1 MQYSKLVDVYEKL
14 ESTSKRLEKTAFAA
28 KLLKETDTKLIPII
42 TLMIQGKIY
51 PAWDDRKI
59 GVASKLV
66 LKAINLAT
74 GVDASKVEDEWK
86 KTGDLGKTAENL
98 VEKKQQQSLFR
109 KDLEAR
115 KVFDN
120 LEKLSTLEGL
130 GTVNRKIQLI
140 AELLTSAS
148 PKEAKYIIKTVLE
161 EMRIGV
167 GEGVL
172 RDAIVWEHF
181 GYTGEEGRTDEVG
194 EEYKSYLAKVQEAYD
209 ITNDFSE
216 VAIASRNGE
225 KALGE
230 IKLLPEKPIKVML
243 AQKVDDVAAAFEKVG
258 KPAFVEYKYDGFRMQ
273 VHGFDGKIRI
283 FTRRLEDVTEQ
294 FPEVIEYLKKNVK
307 AKSFILDGEAV
318 GYNPETKKYLPFQKV
333 SQRIKRKYE
342 IERMA
347 KEYPIELNLF
357 DIVFLDGK
365 NLIKKEFSERRKLL
379 EKIITEKKWNV
390 VLAKQLISGDEKE
403 VQQFYEDT
411 LKLGMEGV
419 MFKKTDAPYKPGS
432 RVGHMVKLKPVM
444 ESLDV
449 IITGAEWGEGKR
461 ASWITSFAIACQ
473 DESGEFVDIG
483 RVSTGLKEL
492 KSDEGTTF
500 SEMTELL
507 KPLIISEKGREI
519 TMKPEIII
527 EVHYEEIQKS
537 PTYSSGYAL
546 RFPRFVRLRDD
557 KSIDEVSDISLVEE
571 LYYNQKKRR

>member
-1 MQYSKLVDVYEKL
+1 MQYSTLVDVYEKL

>member
-14 ESTSKRLEKTAFAA
+14 ESTSKRLEKTVFAA
-28 KLLKETDTKLIPII
+28 KLLKETDTKLIPVI

-59 GVASKLV
+59 GVAAKLV

-74 GVDASKVEDEWK
+74 GIEAEKVEQEWK

-109 KDLEAR
+109 KDLEVR

-120 LEKLSTLEGL
+120 LEKLSSMEGA
-130 GTVNRKIQLI
+130 GTVSRKIQLI

-216 VAIASRNGE
+216 VAIASRKGE
-225 KALGE
+225 KGLGE

-318 GYNPETKKYLPFQKV
+318 GYNPQTKKYLPFQKV

-419 MFKKTDAPYKPGS
+419 MFKKSDAPYKPGS

-473 DESGEFVDIG
+473 DESGEFVEIG
-483 RVSTGLKEL
+483 KVSTGLKEL
-492 KSDEGTTF
+492 ESDEGTTF

-507 KPLIISEKGREI
+507 KPLIISEKGRELI
-519 TMKPEIII
+519 VKPEVII

-571 LYYNQKKRR
+571 LYYAQKKRR

>member
-28 KLLKETDTKLIPII
+28 KLLKETDTQLIPII

-59 GVASKLV
+59 GVAAKLV

-74 GVDASKVEDEWK
+74 GVDASKVEHEWK

-109 KDLEAR
+109 KDLEVN
-115 KVFDN
+115 KVFGN
-120 LEKLSTLEGL
+120 LEKLSSLEGL

-181 GYTGEEGRTDEVG
+181 GYTGDEGRTDEVG
-194 EEYKSYLAKVQEAYD
+194 GEYKSYLAKVQEAYD

-216 VAIASRNGE
+216 VAIASRKGE

-230 IKLLPEKPIKVML
+230 IKLIPEKPIKVML

-318 GYNPETKKYLPFQKV
+318 GYNPQTKKYLPFQKV

-419 MFKKTDAPYKPGS
+419 MFKKSDAPYKPGS

-473 DESGEFVDIG
+473 DESGEFVEIG
-483 RVSTGLKEL
+483 KVSTGLKEL
-492 KSDEGTTF
+492 ESDEGTTF

-507 KPLIISEKGREI
+507 KPLIISEKGRELI
-519 TMKPEIII
+519 VKPEVII

-571 LYYNQKKRR
+571 LYYAQKKRR

>member
-1 MQYSKLVDVYEKL
+1 MQYSTLVDVYEKL

-28 KLLKETDTKLIPII
+28 KLLKETDTQLIPII

-59 GVASKLV
+59 GVAAKLV

-109 KDLEAR
+109 KDLEVN
-115 KVFDN
+115 KVFGN
-120 LEKLSTLEGL
+120 LEKLSSLEGL

-181 GYTGEEGRTDEVG
+181 GYTGDEGRTDEVG
-194 EEYKSYLAKVQEAYD
+194 GEYKSYLAKVQEAYD

-216 VAIASRNGE
+216 VAIASRKGE

-230 IKLLPEKPIKVML
+230 IKLIPEKPIKVML

-318 GYNPETKKYLPFQKV
+318 GYNPQTKKYLPFQKV

-419 MFKKTDAPYKPGS
+419 MFKKSDAPYKPGS

-473 DESGEFVDIG
+473 DESGEFVEIG

-492 KSDEGTTF
+492 ESDEGTTF

-507 KPLIISEKGREI
+507 KPLIISEKGREL
-519 TMKPEIII
+519 TVKPEVII

-571 LYYNQKKRR
+571 LYYAQKKRR

>member
-14 ESTSKRLEKTAFAA
+14 ESTSKRLEKTAFVA

-109 KDLEAR
+109 KDLEVN

-120 LEKLSTLEGL
+120 LEKLSSLEGL

-181 GYTGEEGRTDEVG
+181 GYTGDEGRTDEVG
-194 EEYKSYLAKVQEAYD
+194 NEYKSYLAKVQEAYD

-230 IKLLPEKPIKVML
+230 IKLIPEKPIKVML

-357 DIVFLDGK
+357 DIIFLDGK

-419 MFKKTDAPYKPGS
+419 MFKKMDAPYKPGS

-461 ASWITSFAIACQ
+461 SSWITSFAIACQ

-492 KSDEGTTF
+492 ESDEGTTF

-507 KPLIISEKGREI
+507 KPLIISEKGRELI
-519 TMKPEIII
+519 VKPEVII

-557 KSIDEVSDISLVEE
+557 KSIGEVSDISLVEE
-571 LYYNQKKRR
+571 LYYNQKKRK